1 VPVDRDGALVRNPEL
16 VALEPGGDIRVGF
29 GVHVGVDADADRGA
43 TVFGQRHGVE
53 YLQLGLALHVEAANA
68 CAQGLAHFGAGFAHA
83 RKDHLAGIAACG
95 QHAVEFT
102 A

>member
-1 VPVDRDGALVRNPEL
+1 MPARRAWRISD
-16 VALEPGGDIRVGF
+16 
-29 GVHVGVDADADRGA
+29 
-43 TVFGQRHGVE
+43 
-53 YLQLGLALHVEAANA
+53 
-68 CAQGLAHFGAGFAHA
+68 AGFAHA

>member
-1 VPVDRDGALVRNPEL
+1 MPPMQTQWGPIMKLL
-16 VALEPGGDIRVGF
+16 HQPG
-29 GVHVGVDADADRGA
+29 
-43 TVFGQRHGVE
+43 
-53 YLQLGLALHVEAANA
+53 LLLALLLSLA

-83 RKDHLAGIAACG
+83 RKDHLARIAACG